1 VIVLRG
7 RVLFDGRP
15 SDLAARGV
23 GSLGVHAEDL
33 PNWLEQLS

>member
-1 VIVLRG
+1 VVVLKRS
-7 RVLFDGRP
+7 VLFDGRP
-15 SDLAARGV
+15 SDLVARGV